1 MDEGWIKLHRKLV
14 DWEWF
19 DDANTLKVWL
29 WLLCSANHVDGRW
42 QGIEIPRGT
51 LITSIGN
58 MAAKLRLTPQKIR
71 TSINR
76 LKSTNEITTKATN
89 KYTIITICKYDT
101 YQFSESV
108 SQQTRQQAVQQS
120 ANKQLTTNKNNKN
133 EKNIIK
139 EINKEKE
146 IKKAQESFMISLSYY
161 VDKMDRDIVA
171 KFYNKYSAPEIDAD
185 GKPTGRLIW
194 ETIDGWDTYKMISQF
209 WNEQKQQLH
218 TN

>member
-42 QGIEIPRGT
+42 QGIDIPRGT
-51 LITSIGN
+51 LVTSIGN
-58 MAAKLRLTPQKIR
+58 MAVKLRLTPQKIR

-76 LKSTNEITTKATN
+76 LKSTCEITTKATN
-89 KYTIITICKYDT
+89 RYTIITICKYDT
-101 YQFSESV
+101 YQLNDNV
-108 SQQTRQQAVQQS
+108 SQQTSQQAVQQS

-146 IKKAQESFMISLSYY
+146 IKKAQESFLISLTDY
-161 VDKMDRDIVA
+161 VYKVGRKKVVS
-171 KFYNKYSAPEIDAD
+171 FYNKYSAPEVDSK
-185 GKPTGRLIW
+185 GTPTGRLIYQ
-194 ETIDGWDTYKMISQF
+194 TIDGWDTETMINNF
-209 WNEQKQQLH
+209 NNEQEQQLH
-218 TN
+218 TD